1 MFAWY
6 TLGWFV
12 VAWCRCLRRSRD
24 LGAFVAPGAPF
35 VHDGAIEARMVSAL
49 GAKSA
54 GKVALYTVRGGQCF
68 LPREQLEQRQLQDE
82 WLALSR
88 IFGFA
93 EYSLGV
99 LAHAELFTGA
109 AGGVATDEH
118 RNELYEFTDRKGRRL
133 ALRGDVTPQFMAM
146 LRDQGEAAGG
156 ASPCGAVAPSQLSK
170 WFTLA
175 DCWRYERPGHCRR
188 RNHLQ
193 WTCDIVGV
201 PGPEAEIELLTML
214 VTFFRKIG
222 LTSEDVAI
230 HLSHRDIVPAM
241 LGVLG
246 KSTSDS
252 QWLHEFRKVLDKY
265 RKVSQPEFEAM
276 LALLGFTPAETAA
289 LLDLIANCRT
299 LSSIEG
305 VFPADAAFVKVL
317 RRIVEGLE
325 RAKCADWITFDTSI
339 VRGSDYYTG
348 AVFECFDRSHP
359 QSRALAGGGRYD
371 NCLPDLR
378 GDERQLSHA
387 VGFGMGNVAIA
398 ELLRSRGRFA
408 PWSLADV
415 VVFTP
420 PSGDEQSTS
429 SGGDLQR
436 VHDVIDGLR
445 QSGLRVYHYYKS
457 SKWQK
462 ALDFAD
468 RVGAPI
474 FVHPDVGTSGV
485 AYQVHRLADR
495 SKVKLDGDDLERV
508 VDHIRGQVAE
518 HVELQKT

>member
-1 MFAWY
+1 MFAWLS
-6 TLGWFV
+6 LGWIV

-24 LGAFVAPGAPF
+24 FGAFVAPGNPF
-35 VHDGAIEARMVSAL
+35 VHNGAITARMTHAV
-49 GAKSA
+49 GANSA

-68 LPREQLEQRQLQDE
+68 LPREQQEQRQLQDE
-82 WLALSR
+82 WLSLSKA
-88 IFGFA
+88 FGFA

-99 LAHAELFTGA
+99 LAHSELFTGA
-109 AGGVATDEH
+109 AGGVTTDEH

-146 LRDQGEAAGG
+146 LRDEGEASGVD
-156 ASPCGAVAPSQLSK
+156 SPCGAVAPSQLSK

-201 PGPEAEIELLTML
+201 AGPEAEIELLTML
-214 VTFFRKIG
+214 ITFFRKVG
-222 LTSEDVAI
+222 LTSKDVAI

-241 LGVLG
+241 LDVLG
-246 KSTSDS
+246 KHSSDS

-265 RKVSQPEFEAM
+265 RKVSQSEFENM
-276 LALLGFTPAETAA
+276 LSLLGFTTAETAA
-289 LLDLIANCRT
+289 LLGLIANCRT
-299 LSSIEG
+299 LSSIEE

-317 RRIVEGLE
+317 RSIVEGLE
-325 RAKCADWITFDTSI
+325 RANCADWITFDPSI

-348 AVFECFDRSHP
+348 TAFECFDRSQP

-398 ELLRSRGRFA
+398 ELLRSRRGYFS

-415 VVFTP
+415 VVFTSP
-420 PSGDEQSTS
+420 PGAGQATS
-429 SGGDLQR
+429 SGSDLQR
-436 VHDVIDGLR
+436 VHDVIAGLR

-457 SKWQK
+457 SKWNK
-462 ALDFAD
+462 GLDFAD
-468 RVGAPI
+468 RVGASI
-474 FVHPDVGTSGV
+474 FVHPDVSASGMS
-485 AYQVHRLADR
+485 YQVHRLADKT
-495 SKVKLDGDDLERV
+495 KVNLDAGDLGRV
-508 VDHIRGQVAE
+508 IEHIRDQISGVS
-518 HVELQKT
+518 